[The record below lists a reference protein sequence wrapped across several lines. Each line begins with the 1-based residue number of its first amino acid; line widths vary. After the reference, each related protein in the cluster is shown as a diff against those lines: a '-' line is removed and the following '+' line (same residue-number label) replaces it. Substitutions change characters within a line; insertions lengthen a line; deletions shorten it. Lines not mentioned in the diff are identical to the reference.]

1 MKILQ
6 INCVYNTGSTGKITA
21 DLHRSLQEQ
30 GVKSVVC
37 YGRGKRVFE
46 PGVYK
51 VCSEWYAKLN
61 NLLSRFTGVMYGGC
75 WFSTRRLIKIIR
87 RQSPDV
93 VHLQCLNGYFVNI
106 FKLVRWLNKNNIKTV
121 LTLHAEFMFT
131 ANCGNVVD
139 CSGFKTGCKRCPKF
153 RAETKSLL
161 LNRTGYAFQKMQQA
175 FSGFSKTGL
184 CVVSVSPWLMGLAQS
199 SPILGGFCQT
209 VVENGLDTAVF
220 HPYQTAELKNELG
233 LKNEKIIFHATAE
246 FSQSPAHLKGGYY
259 ILKLAEQLRE
269 KNVKILVAGNCAE
282 NVTVPKNVQL
292 LGKVSNQTRLA
303 QLYSLADVTVITS
316 KKETFSM
323 ICAESL
329 CCGTPVVGFLAGGPE
344 SIALKEYCTFVAYG
358 DEIGLEKAVTQQLQ
372 LGKNPER
379 LAEKAA
385 GAYRKESMLQ
395 KYFEIY
401 KRLLK

>member
-1 MKILQ
+1 MKVLQ

-87 RQSPDV
+87 QQAPDV

-153 RAETKSLL
+153 RAETKSLPATL
-161 LNRTGYAFQKMQQA
+161 FKKC
-175 FSGFSKTGL
+175 SG
-184 CVVSVSPWLMGLAQS
+184 
-199 SPILGGFCQT
+199 
-209 VVENGLDTAVF
+209 
-220 HPYQTAELKNELG
+220 
-233 LKNEKIIFHATAE
+233 
-246 FSQSPAHLKGGYY
+246 
-259 ILKLAEQLRE
+259 
-269 KNVKILVAGNCAE
+269 
-282 NVTVPKNVQL
+282 
-292 LGKVSNQTRLA
+292 RLA
-303 QLYSLADVTVITS
+303 A
-316 KKETFSM
+316 
-323 ICAESL
+323 
-329 CCGTPVVGFLAGGPE
+329 FLKPGCVWSRSP
-344 SIALKEYCTFVAYG
+344 
-358 DEIGLEKAVTQQLQ
+358 
-372 LGKNPER
+372 LG
-379 LAEKAA
+379 
-385 GAYRKESMLQ
+385 
-395 KYFEIY
+395 
-401 KRLLK
+401 

>member
-75 WFSTRRLIKIIR
+75 WFSTRRLIEIIR

-121 LTLHAEFMFT
+121 LTLHAELMFT

-199 SPILGGFCQT
+199 SPILGGFCHT

-220 HPYQTAELKNELG
+220 HPYQTAELKKELG

-344 SIALKEYCTFVAYG
+344 SIALKKYCTFVAYG